1 MDIEY
6 ITSLTRLF
14 DASDLTELTVK
25 DGDKELTLKREKERV
40 AMETP
45 VMVPAA
51 QHSTDSPRQTEDRTQ
66 ASPAS
71 DTVMIPSP
79 IVGTFYRTPAPDAPP
94 FIEVGDIAKP
104 GDALCII
111 EAMKMMNRLEAE
123 FACEIVAIH
132 AEHGK
137 LVEYGADLIE
147 VRKV

>member
-6 ITSLTRLF
+6 ITSLTKLF
-14 DASDLTELTVK
+14 DSSNLTELTVK
-25 DGDKELTLKREKERV
+25 DGDKELTLKREKESV
-40 AMETP
+40 ALGTP
-45 VMVPAA
+45 MLVPAS
-51 QHSTDSPRQTEDRTQ
+51 QPSGDSPRQPET
-66 ASPAS
+66 SPAS
-71 DTVMIPSP
+71 DTIMIPSP

-94 FIEVGDIAKP
+94 FIEVGDTVKP